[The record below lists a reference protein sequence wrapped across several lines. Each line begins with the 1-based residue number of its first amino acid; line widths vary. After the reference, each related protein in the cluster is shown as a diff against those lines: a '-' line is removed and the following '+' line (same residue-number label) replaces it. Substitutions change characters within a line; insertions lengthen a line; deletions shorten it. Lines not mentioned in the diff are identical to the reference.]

1 MRISQEVIDNIRE
14 STDIVSLI
22 SSYVDLKGSGNRYTG
37 LCPFHKESTPSFNVS
52 ADKQLYHCF
61 GCGASGNSISFLM
74 QIENYDFLD
83 AIKHLAEINNI
94 QLEVSD
100 DEYEKKKR
108 EKELLIEINTKAARF
123 FYKNLHSEVGNFA
136 MEYIESRKIR
146 VDMQTKF
153 GLGYATKSFDDL
165 YNFLKNE
172 GYSEEIIGISGL
184 VTQKNGKTYDK
195 FINRL
200 MFPIFDVY
208 GKVVAF
214 GGRILDD
221 GMPKYLNSP
230 ETIVFNKS
238 KVLYNLNYAKNEKG
252 RNLIL
257 VEGYMDALM
266 LYQAGIKNVV
276 AVLGTAFNDN
286 HVKTLKKYCD
296 KVFLLFDNDEAGTKA
311 VERAIPFLVEN
322 NLKIRVV
329 KLYGAKDPDEFVKKF
344 GREKFVECLKSS
356 VDNIV
361 FKIEELNKKFD
372 VEETSEKLEFVEE
385 VIKLLNSLN
394 NDIERQV
401 YLDKVSEISGI
412 EKNLIKNQL
421 KDDSNYSESLKKKLY
436 VRNSVNNDLPKNVLL
451 AVVDIANFIAY
462 DKSLAM
468 KIADV
473 LELDFVLDD
482 DFRKLFKIMFE
493 KHKEGVKFTID
504 SLVDYFDTVE
514 AKNKIGKIFMTFY
527 EYEESNN
534 SKIISESVR
543 TVILHYIDVKSAS
556 CTDITE
562 VVKLNEMRK
571 KTKDLSF

>member
-83 AIKHLAEINNI
+83 AIKHLAEVNNI

-100 DEYEKKKR
+100 DEYEKKKK

-123 FYKNLHSEVGNFA
+123 FYKNLHSEVGYSV

-172 GYSEEIIGISGL
+172 GYSEEIISISGL

-230 ETIVFNKS
+230 ETVVFNKS

-329 KLYGAKDPDEFVKKF
+329 KLYGAKDPDEFIKKF
-344 GREKFVECLKSS
+344 GREKFVDCLKSS

-361 FKIEELNKKFD
+361 FKIEELNKKYD
-372 VEETSEKLEFVEE
+372 MEETAEKLEFVEE

-412 EKNLIKNQL
+412 EKSLIQNQL
-421 KDDSNYSESLKKKLY
+421 KADDNYSESLKKKLY

-451 AVVDIANFIAY
+451 AVVDIANFVAY

-473 LELDFVLDD
+473 MDLEYILDQ
-482 DFRKLFKIMFE
+482 DFKKLFEIMFE
-493 KHKEGVKFTID
+493 KHKNGIKFSID

-562 VVKLNEMRK
+562 VVKLNELRK